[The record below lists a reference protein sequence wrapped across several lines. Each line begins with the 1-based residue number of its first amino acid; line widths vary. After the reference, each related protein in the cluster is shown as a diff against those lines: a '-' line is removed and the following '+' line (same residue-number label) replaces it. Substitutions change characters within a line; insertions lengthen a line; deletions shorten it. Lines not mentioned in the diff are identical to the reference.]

1 MKVTDDTGRNF
12 EGANENVTVT
22 VTANNTNFLV
32 NYVEDGVDKVLTK
45 GESIDFAFPG
55 DSAKN
60 IEFTFKFSTPSG
72 GSYKVTVVT
81 VEGFPDGRTRTF
93 NQQGAVPVIID
104 YTFVPPV
111 TTGS

>member
-12 EGANENVTVT
+12 KGGNENVTVT

-32 NYVEDGVDKVLTK
+32 NYVEDGVDKVLTE
-45 GESIDFAFPG
+45 GESIDFAFPS

-93 NQQGAVPVIID
+93 NQQGGVPVIID
-104 YTFVPPV
+104 YTFVPQ
-111 TTGS
+111 